1 MAMGPDDMA
10 QSSDAEQAFLRQ
22 LRQTFEQMP
31 REIPL
36 YLFVGRGQEDVFVQA
51 CRQIVRAFRELTPK
65 ITIKE
70 FYLDHE
76 LASKWGVDHSPTLI
90 IDPDHY
96 NIRWL
101 GAPMGEEGRSFLE
114 AMILIGVGKSGM
126 NEQSLAVVQKIDAM
140 RQVKVF
146 VSPTCPYCPQ
156 QVVNGLRAAIER
168 PDMVSLEI
176 VDIQCRPDLAEQY
189 NAHSVPQSYA
199 NDVLIGQGAQQEEV
213 FMSSLL
219 KLQPQTIFIPESTAE
234 VVDVDLLVVGGGP
247 AGLTAG
253 IYAERSGLKTAVV
266 ERDALGGQVALTPVV
281 ENYPGFTQVG
291 GKTLVDIMVS
301 HALQY
306 VSIFQGEPVLDIIP
320 GPPFKVQTSRRQF
333 NARTILLATGA
344 TSRHLGVPG
353 EKTFSG
359 RGVSYCAT
367 CDGPLFKGRKVFMV
381 GGGNSAVTEAL
392 HLYNMG
398 VNVTLIHRRAE
409 LRAQEVL
416 SRQLTE
422 NGIPIMWNAEI
433 KEIKGKERVER
444 VVVLDTQTGKLNEL
458 AADGVFI
465 AIGYKPAVAL
475 AEKIG
480 VELNAEGYIKHDQFH
495 RTNIPGI
502 YSAGDVEGGYKQI
515 VTATGQG
522 SAAAMTIFEDMIN
535 PYWKEHEH
543 STLLKKVKA
552 S

>member
-1 MAMGPDDMA
+1 
-10 QSSDAEQAFLRQ
+10 
-22 LRQTFEQMP
+22 
-31 REIPL
+31 
-36 YLFVGRGQEDVFVQA
+36 
-51 CRQIVRAFRELTPK
+51 
-65 ITIKE
+65 
-70 FYLDHE
+70 
-76 LASKWGVDHSPTLI
+76 
-90 IDPDHY
+90 
-96 NIRWL
+96 
-101 GAPMGEEGRSFLE
+101 MGEEGRSFLE
-114 AMILIGVGKSGM
+114 ALILVGMGDSGVS
-126 NEQSLAVVQKIDAM
+126 EQSRAVVQKIDSPRLA
-140 RQVKVF
+140 KVF

-156 QVVNGLRAAIER
+156 QVMNGLRAAIER
-168 PDMVSLEI
+168 PDIISLEVI
-176 VDIQCRPDLAEQY
+176 DIQSRPDLAEQY
-189 NAHSVPQSYA
+189 NAHSVPQAYA

-234 VVDVDLLVVGGGP
+234 LIEVDVLIVGGGP

-266 ERDALGGQVALTPVV
+266 ERDTLGGQVALTPVV

-291 GKTLVDIMVS
+291 GKTLVDIMVT

-306 VSIFQGEPVLDIIP
+306 VSIFQGEQVLDIIP
-320 GPPFKVQTSRRQF
+320 GELFKVQTSRRQF

-344 TSRHLGVPG
+344 THRHLGVPG
-353 EKTFSG
+353 EKMFSG

-367 CDGPLFKGRKVFMV
+367 CDGPLFKGRKVLMV

-392 HLYNMG
+392 HLHNMG
-398 VNVTLIHRRAE
+398 VDVTLVHRRDR

-416 SRQLTE
+416 AKQLTE
-422 NGIPIMWNAEI
+422 NGIPILWNSEI
-433 KEIKGKERVER
+433 KEIKGGERVEQ
-444 VVVLDTQTGKLNEL
+444 VVVFNKQTGEFREVT
-458 AADGVFI
+458 ADGVFI
-465 AIGYKPAVAL
+465 AIGYMPSVEL

-480 VELNAEGYIKHDQFH
+480 VELNEDGYIKHDRFH

-535 PYWKEHEH
+535 PYWKGDEQ
-543 STLLKKVKA
+543 LIPLKKVT
-552 S
+552 SS